1 MAGFPL
7 KDYGE
12 ELNGGDL
19 LAQTLK
25 HLGVE
30 VAFGLHGGHLDAF
43 LQGCEASQ
51 IRLIDTRHETVAVQ
65 AAESYAKFSKK
76 IGVCFITA
84 NSGFSN
90 GIPGLATALAD
101 RSPILCITSSPPTR
115 DLENNSLQGIID
127 QVVVSRPL
135 TKFAYRMTNPEDT
148 PRIVKHAIGVA
159 TSGAPGPVLLDF
171 PIDVLFTPVHKPL
184 ISWGSVSSPFPYG
197 PGPHT
202 AAIDGTV
209 ELLNAAKRPLIILG
223 TGGNSKEVQS
233 HSYKLWI
240 CADRANVYK
249 AGESLMKLSETCGI
263 PIFDTMKCKISF
275 IPSQF
280 SFNAGP
286 SGILALLPR
295 LGIQQPDLI
304 LLLGARTGMFLGGR
318 SGAIIPEKDCKLVQ
332 VDVDGAE
339 IGRTLPV
346 DLGAISDVTQFAAA
360 LNRHYDS
367 TPFQGSVDTQW
378 VNNILSVKGLASPY
392 EQEAEVQPSG
402 RLHPYHALKHVLS
415 SVPKESIVILDG
427 GEAPLWASNVISHC
441 SPNAIVKSS
450 GSLGFLGNGFGYAL
464 GAAVACPDRTVIN
477 LHGDGSAGF
486 HFMDL
491 DTYKRH
497 NLNIMTIVVNNY
509 CWGMSSNG
517 QDLIYGT
524 KTPTRPVS
532 HLSPVTDY
540 SLVAKAL
547 GNSSVKIQTISDVA
561 PALAGLVN
569 QNGPTCIEL
578 VVMISL
584 LILLLSLWWA
594 KLMSLGW
601 WSFHIM
607 IMFPGHTINPEA
619 M

>member
-1 MAGFPL
+1 MAGFVL
-7 KDYGE
+7 NDYQA

-43 LQGCEASQ
+43 LQGCEAAQ

-65 AAESYAKFSKK
+65 AAESYAKLSKK
-76 IGVCFITA
+76 IGVCFVTA

-115 DLENNSLQGIID
+115 DAENNSLQGMID

-159 TSGAPGPVLLDF
+159 ISGAPGPVLLDF

-184 ISWGSVSSPFPYG
+184 ISWGSVASPFPYG
-197 PGPHT
+197 PGPHP
-202 AAIDGTV
+202 AAIEGTV
-209 ELLNAAKRPLIILG
+209 ELLSAAKRPVIILG
-223 TGGNSKEVQS
+223 TGGNSKE
-233 HSYKLWI
+233 
-240 CADRANVYK
+240 AE
-249 AGESLMKLSETCGI
+249 ESLMKLSSTCGI
-263 PIFDTMKCKISF
+263 PIFDTTKCKVSF

-280 SFNAGP
+280 AYSAGP
-286 SGILALLPR
+286 SNTLALLPR
-295 LGIQQPDLI
+295 LSIQQPDLI
-304 LLLGARTGMFLGGR
+304 LLLGARTGLFLGGR
-318 SGAIIPEKDCKLVQ
+318 SGAIIPSKDCKLVQ

-346 DLGAISDVTQFAAA
+346 DLGAISDVTQFAAG
-360 LNRHYDS
+360 LNRHYD
-367 TPFQGSVDTQW
+367 TAPFQGSVDTKW
-378 VNNILSVKGLASPY
+378 VDDILGLKHLPSPY
-392 EQEAEVQPSG
+392 EQQSEVQPSG
-402 RLHPYHALKHVLS
+402 RLHPYHALKNALS
-415 SVPKESIVILDG
+415 LVPKGSIVILDG
-427 GEAPLWASNVISHC
+427 GEAPLWASDALSLC
-441 SPNAIVKSS
+441 SPSAIIRSS
-450 GSLGFLGNGFGYAL
+450 GGLGFLGNGFGYAL
-464 GAAVACPDRTVIN
+464 GAAIACPDRTVIN

-517 QDLIYGT
+517 QDLVYGT
-524 KTPTRPVS
+524 KIPTRPVS
-532 HLSPVTDY
+532 HLSPVADY

-547 GNSSVKIQTISDVA
+547 GNASVKVQTIGDVA
-561 PALAGLVN
+561 PALASLQG
-569 QNGPTCIEL
+569 QTGPSCIEL
-578 VVMISL
+578 IVDDKPIHPVTVSMVGQTDDPGMVVVPYYDNVPRAYYRS
-584 LILLLSLWWA
+584 
-594 KLMSLGW
+594 
-601 WSFHIM
+601 
-607 IMFPGHTINPEA
+607 
-619 M
+619 

>member
-1 MAGFPL
+1 MAGFAL
-7 KDYGE
+7 KEHNG

-25 HLGVE
+25 YLGVE

-115 DLENNSLQGIID
+115 DAENNSLQGIID

-148 PRIVKHAIGVA
+148 PRIVKYAMGA
-159 TSGAPGPVLLDF
+159 ALSGAPGPVLLDF

-202 AAIDGTV
+202 AAIEGTA
-209 ELLNAAKRPLIILG
+209 ELLNAAKRPVIILG
-223 TGGNSKEVQS
+223 TGGNSKE
-233 HSYKLWI
+233 
-240 CADRANVYK
+240 
-249 AGESLMKLSETCGI
+249 AGEHLMKLSETCRI
-263 PIFDTMKCKISF
+263 PIFDTTKCKISF
-275 IPSQF
+275 FPSQF
-280 SFNAGP
+280 ALNGGAS
-286 SGILALLPR
+286 STLALLPHV
-295 LGIQQPDLI
+295 GIQRPDLI

-318 SGAIIPEKDCKLVQ
+318 SGVIIPEKDCKLVQ
-332 VDVDGAE
+332 VDIDGAE

-346 DLGAISDVTQFAAA
+346 DLGAICDVTQFAAG
-360 LNRHYDS
+360 LNRHFETAS
-367 TPFQGSVDTQW
+367 FRGSVDTKW
-378 VNNILSVKGLASPY
+378 VDDILGLKQLPSPY
-392 EQEAEVQPSG
+392 EQQREVQPSG
-402 RLHPYHALKHVLS
+402 RLHPYHALKNLLRF
-415 SVPKESIVILDG
+415 VPKESIVILDG
-427 GEAPLWASNVISHC
+427 GEAPLWATEVISTC
-441 SPNAIVKSS
+441 SPSAIVKSS
-450 GSLGFLGNGFGYAL
+450 GGLGFLGNGFGYAL
-464 GAAVACPDRTVIN
+464 GAAVACPDQTVIN

-497 NLNIMTIVVNNY
+497 NLDIMTIVVNNY

-547 GNSSVKIQTISDVA
+547 GNASAKIQSIDDMA
-561 PALAGLVN
+561 PAFVELLR
-569 QNGPTCIEL
+569 QTGPSCIEL
-578 VVMISL
+578 VVDDKPVHPITVSMV
-584 LILLLSLWWA
+584 
-594 KLMSLGW
+594 GQTDE
-601 WSFHIM
+601 
-607 IMFPGHTINPEA
+607 PGMVVVPYYDNVPRA
-619 M
+619 CYKS

>member
-101 RSPILCITSSPPTR
+101 RSPVLCITSSPPTR

-159 TSGAPGPVLLDF
+159 TSGAP
-171 PIDVLFTPVHKPL
+171 
-184 ISWGSVSSPFPYG
+184 
-197 PGPHT
+197 
-202 AAIDGTV
+202 
-209 ELLNAAKRPLIILG
+209 
-223 TGGNSKEVQS
+223 
-233 HSYKLWI
+233 
-240 CADRANVYK
+240 
-249 AGESLMKLSETCGI
+249 
-263 PIFDTMKCKISF
+263 
-275 IPSQF
+275 
-280 SFNAGP
+280 GP

-360 LNRHYDS
+360 LNRHYDTTS
-367 TPFQGSVDTQW
+367 FQGSVDTQW
-378 VNNILSVKGLASPY
+378 VKEILSVKGLASPY

-441 SPNAIVKSS
+441 SPSAIVKSS
-450 GSLGFLGNGFGYAL
+450 GGLGFLGNGFGYAL
-464 GAAVACPDRTVIN
+464 GAAVACPDQTVIN

-547 GNSSVKIQTISDVA
+547 GNASVKIQTISDVA
-561 PALAGLVN
+561 PALAGLLD
-569 QNGPTCIEL
+569 QKGPTCIEL
-578 VVMISL
+578 VVDDKPTHPITVAMV
-584 LILLLSLWWA
+584 
-594 KLMSLGW
+594 GQTDE
-601 WSFHIM
+601 
-607 IMFPGHTINPEA
+607 PGMVVVPYYDNVPRA
-619 M
+619 YYKS